1 MWDLPGSGIEPVS
14 PALAAGFFTI
24 EPPEKPLSCVFLFQ
38 NKKLKEDE
46 GIIGPLAAIKPVR
59 CPPQKNN
66 HS

>member
-1 MWDLPGSGIEPVS
+1 MS